1 MKGESYIQQYLTF
14 NFQLSTG
21 SPDFYAENVR
31 IGGGEI
37 FFDFVGPDVRIPDIQ
52 LGVPVKVNIENGVAA
67 IALAWLNGVT
77 PEEIKHGMATFAGP
91 RRRFDFH
98 LKKENIVLID
108 DYAHHPAELKA
119 SILSV
124 KELYAGRKV
133 TGIFQPHLYTRTR
146 DFYQDFADSLSLL
159 DEVILTDIYPAR
171 ETPIPGVTSKLIYD
185 NLRPGIEKSMCKK
198 EEILNI
204 LKDKN
209 IEVLITLGAGDI
221 DNYVPEIKKEL
232 EKMKNDE

>member
-1 MKGESYIQQYLTF
+1 MF
-14 NFQLSTG
+14 H
-21 SPDFYAENVR
+21 
-31 IGGGEI
+31 IGNRT
-37 FFDFVGPDVRIPDIQ
+37 D
-52 LGVPVKVNIENGVAA
+52 
-67 IALAWLNGVT
+67 
-77 PEEIKHGMATFAGP
+77 FAGTGP
-91 RRRFDFH
+91 T
-98 LKKENIVLID
+98 IV
-108 DYAHHPAELKA
+108 AVSPC
-119 SILSV
+119 
-124 KELYAGRKV
+124 
-133 TGIFQPHLYTRTR
+133 TGIDARTR

-159 DEVILTDIYPAR
+159 DEVILVDIYPAR

-232 EKMKNDE
+232 EKMKNEERRTKN